1 MPAKQPGL
9 LQYLGAAFNARPFGM
24 FVAPNWVGLGAF
36 GLLGMLNPGFWV
48 LGAGVELGY
57 LILLA
62 TNGRFQRTVAANLA
76 PEAAVP
82 DEWTAR
88 IGKAL
93 LGLDEPERKRYQAV
107 AERCRSIVD
116 LQSRHVSS
124 ELVGLEAQHEG
135 LARLTW
141 MYLRLLLARQ
151 NIARLLAEASKQDLP
166 GALAR
171 LEGRLANERND
182 DVKRSVEGQIE
193 ILRQR
198 IGHQT
203 EAERQTVFIDAE
215 LSRIEQQVELLREQA
230 ALSTDPGALSSRIDE
245 IAATLG
251 GTSQWMREQEKVL
264 GAMDDLLIDVPPP
277 AIPRARAK
285 EME

>member
-1 MPAKQPGL
+1 MPAKQPGF
-9 LQYLGAAFNARPFGM
+9 LQYLTAAFNARPFGM

-36 GLLGMLNPGFWV
+36 GLLGLANPGFWV

-62 TNGRFQRTVAANLA
+62 TNGRFQRTVAAAAA
-76 PEAAVP
+76 PDPAVP

-88 IGKAL
+88 VGKAL
-93 LGLDEPERKRYQAV
+93 LGLDEPDRKRYQAV

-116 LQSRHVSS
+116 AQSRTS
-124 ELVGLEAQHEG
+124 ELVGIEAQHEG
-135 LARLTW
+135 LSRLSW

-151 NIARLLAEASKQDLP
+151 SIGRLLAEASKQDLP
-166 GALAR
+166 GALTR
-171 LEGRLANERND
+171 LEGRLASEQND
-182 DVKRSVEGQIE
+182 DVRRSVEGQVE

-198 IGHQT
+198 IAHQT
-203 EAERQTVFIDAE
+203 EAGRQMVFIDAE

-251 GTSQWMREQEKVL
+251 GTSQWMRDQEKVL

-277 AIPRARAK
+277 AVPRARAK